1 MLLSHP
7 TPLRVAMSGLVA
19 ASAFAA
25 FACSSNDTEN
35 PSSGAAGAAG
45 AETGGASAAGAG
57 STNGGAQSGGTGA
70 SAGTG
75 GACAQVPEGVP
86 PCWLRQEYP
95 PGIGNCDV
103 YYPGPK
109 AEMPAPMVWDDVD
122 LPTIPPVKA
131 RVMNRE
137 TPDGKFDAGAFNYG
151 WYDAANSRVLLAF
164 NRTVPSI
171 DPRHRILAEA
181 DGAVLNAA
189 LSVHPKNKTC
199 EVGSKSLAPGRFLL
213 NVLPVVEGSYEGALA
228 WPLGSKLA
236 PKTIYIEGARPSSF
250 FASDDYIVRWANG
263 VFVRSWDSD
272 TETNVLPPTDSS
284 LLISNVFARDDAV
297 FTTVTDDAPGTQMWR
312 ESTGSVPFVRFDAAS
327 PRGASNLATDGRDWV
342 WTEGTRAN
350 GGWENFE
357 LFTSPYSLDPAEV
370 RAKARRVHSEP
381 TGWASATYA
390 PTVGCGY
397 RARVHITD
405 NYEVHVTRLSD
416 GHRWILRSPDS
427 TQVPFSLGPTLAISC
442 DEVFIQAEPGMLVR
456 IRLSDLG
463 PGQPAD

>member
-1 MLLSHP
+1 
-7 TPLRVAMSGLVA
+7 
-19 ASAFAA
+19 
-25 FACSSNDTEN
+25 
-35 PSSGAAGAAG
+35 
-45 AETGGASAAGAG
+45 
-57 STNGGAQSGGTGA
+57 
-70 SAGTG
+70 
-75 GACAQVPEGVP
+75 
-86 PCWLRQEYP
+86 
-95 PGIGNCDV
+95 
-103 YYPGPK
+103 
-109 AEMPAPMVWDDVD
+109 MPAPIVWDDAD

-137 TPDGKFDAGAFNYG
+137 TPDGKFDAGAFNYA
-151 WYDAANSRVLLAF
+151 WYDAANSRVLLSF
-164 NRTVPSI
+164 GRTIPSV
-171 DPRHRILAEA
+171 DPRYRILADA
-181 DGAVLNAA
+181 DGPVVNAA
-189 LSVHPKNKTC
+189 LSVHPKNKAC
-199 EVGSKSLAPGRFLL
+199 EVGPKPFASDHFLL
-213 NVLPVVEGSYEGALA
+213 NVIPVVDGSYEGALV
-228 WPLGSKLA
+228 WPLGSKQA
-236 PKTIYIEGARPSSF
+236 PKTIYLEGARPSSF
-250 FASDDYIVRWANG
+250 RVSDRYIVRWANG

-272 TETNVLPPTDSS
+272 TETNVLPPTDSP
-284 LLISNVFARDDAV
+284 LLLSNVFARDDAV

-312 ESTGSVPFVRFDAAS
+312 ESTGSVPFVRFDATS

-357 LFTSPYSLDPAEV
+357 LFTSPYSLDPTEV
-370 RAKARRVHSEP
+370 RAKARRLHSEP

-442 DEVFIQAEPGMLVR
+442 DEVFIQAEPGMLAR